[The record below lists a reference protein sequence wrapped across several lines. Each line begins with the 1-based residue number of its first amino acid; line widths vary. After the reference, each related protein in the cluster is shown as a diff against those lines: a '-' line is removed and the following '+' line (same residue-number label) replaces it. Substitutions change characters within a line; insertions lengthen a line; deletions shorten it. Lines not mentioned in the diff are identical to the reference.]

1 MGGGQEKW
9 KEKNKVGLAKEW
21 IDDKNNC
28 DRHTREG

>member
-9 KEKNKVGLAKEW
+9 KEKNKAGLEKEW

-28 DRHTREG
+28 DRRKREG